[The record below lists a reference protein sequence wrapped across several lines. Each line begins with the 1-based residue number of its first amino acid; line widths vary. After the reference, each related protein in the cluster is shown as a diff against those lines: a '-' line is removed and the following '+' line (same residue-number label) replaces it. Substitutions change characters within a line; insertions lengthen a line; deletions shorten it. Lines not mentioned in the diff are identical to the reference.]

1 MKSFKQ
7 FQEEMDKDMVNVM
20 GGLGAG
26 AALAAKAI
34 HGIRK
39 KTTSMNT
46 ANKGKTFI
54 LFISYTLLE
63 IYSIRLHF

>member
-1 MKSFKQ
+1 
-7 FQEEMDKDMVNVM
+7 MDKDMVNVM

-46 ANKGKTFI
+46 ANKELNKKVSNTRRG
-54 LFISYTLLE
+54 S
-63 IYSIRLHF
+63 

>member
-1 MKSFKQ
+1 
-7 FQEEMDKDMVNVM
+7 MDKDMVNVM

-34 HGIRK
+34 HGIRQ

-46 ANKGKTFI
+46 ANKKLNKKVSNTRRG
-54 LFISYTLLE
+54 S
-63 IYSIRLHF
+63 

>member
-46 ANKGKTFI
+46 VNKELNKKVSNTRRG
-54 LFISYTLLE
+54 S
-63 IYSIRLHF
+63 

>member
-1 MKSFKQ
+1 MKTFKQ

-34 HGIRK
+34 PGIRK
-39 KTTSMNT
+39 KMTSMNT
-46 ANKGKTFI
+46 ANKKLNKKVSDTRRG
-54 LFISYTLLE
+54 S
-63 IYSIRLHF
+63 